1 MYNNQQF
8 VYFYFFK
15 DLRVVFFKNGIWSK
29 IKVLQAQNGYFFR
42 ILHQI
47 LSDNVVS
54 IYFFGPHIDP

>member
-1 MYNNQQF
+1 MKKF
-8 VYFYFFK
+8 V
-15 DLRVVFFKNGIWSK
+15 LRVVFFKSGIWSK